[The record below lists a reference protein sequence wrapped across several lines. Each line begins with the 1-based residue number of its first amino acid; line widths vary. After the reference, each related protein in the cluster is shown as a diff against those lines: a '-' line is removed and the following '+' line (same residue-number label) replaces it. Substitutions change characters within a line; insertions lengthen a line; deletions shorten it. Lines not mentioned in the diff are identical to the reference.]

1 MHGMVKF
8 FRSNPQAFALLVIC
22 LVLGI
27 GTFVAVLVA
36 IISSG
41 STTTSGE
48 PAGALLALQALV
60 G

>member
-8 FRSNPQAFALLVIC
+8 FRSNPQAFALLLIC
-22 LVLGI
+22 AILGI

-41 STTTSGE
+41 SNATSGE
-48 PAGALLALQALV
+48 PSGVLLALSALA